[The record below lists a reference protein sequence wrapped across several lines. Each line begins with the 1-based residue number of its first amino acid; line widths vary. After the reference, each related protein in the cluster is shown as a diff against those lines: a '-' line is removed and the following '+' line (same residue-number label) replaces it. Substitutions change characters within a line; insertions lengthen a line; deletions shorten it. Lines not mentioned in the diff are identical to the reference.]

1 MGVSLCGKKRLKYYV
16 LVVLRMEG
24 SIMCA
29 KKIVA
34 IGSLVALSC
43 VLAFPAVARS
53 QKLIC
58 SPQKTIGESLKNLKP
73 GDTLLVEGVCNENVF
88 ILQEVERIT
97 LDGQGLATING
108 PDATEPTVVVLGR
121 GINIQGF
128 TITGGNQGI
137 SVPRGGDAT
146 INGNTIQFTRDIAIL
161 VTRNSLA
168 RVTNNTIQDNPG
180 GGILVTENSSAR
192 IGFATGDDTTA
203 SPNLIQNNGGNGISV
218 LRSSNARI
226 VGNTIKENRGHGV
239 SIQQGSHAQV
249 SDNVIEGN
257 ANHGIN
263 VSQTSGVN
271 LGRDTGSGIFD
282 LPNTTTVLNGGFGIR
297 CSLGGYA
304 DGRLGSLT
312 GTSGPSG
319 FDGTCIN
326 SLLP

>member
-1 MGVSLCGKKRLKYYV
+1 MCTKKRL
-16 LVVLRMEG
+16 
-24 SIMCA
+24 A
-29 KKIVA
+29 A

-43 VLAFPAVARS
+43 VLALPAAAQPHRLTCSS
-53 QKLIC
+53 QKA
-58 SPQKTIGESLKNLKP
+58 IGEILEILKP

-88 ILQEVERIT
+88 ILQEIERIT

-108 PDATEPTVVVLGR
+108 PDATEPTVVVFGR
-121 GINIQGF
+121 GITIRGF

-137 SVPRGGDAT
+137 IVQRGGDAT
-146 INGNTIQFTRDIAIL
+146 INGNTIQYTRDFGIL
-161 VTRNSLA
+161 VTRNSHA

-203 SPNLIQNNGGNGISV
+203 SPNLIQDNGGPGISV
-218 LRSSNARI
+218 VRSSNARI
-226 VGNTIKENRGHGV
+226 VGNTIKDSGAHGV
-239 SIQQGSHAQV
+239 SIQQGSHAQL
-249 SDNVIEGN
+249 SGNVIEGN

-271 LGRDTGSGIFD
+271 LGRDTGTGIFD

-304 DGRLGSLT
+304 DGRLGGLN

-326 SLLP
+326 SLIP